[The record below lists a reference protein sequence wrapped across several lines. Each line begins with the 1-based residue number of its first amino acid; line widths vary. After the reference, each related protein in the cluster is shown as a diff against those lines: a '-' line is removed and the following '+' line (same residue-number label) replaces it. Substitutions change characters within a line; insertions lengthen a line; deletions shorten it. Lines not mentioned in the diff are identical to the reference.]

1 MYKATEIL
9 SLPIRDIKE
18 GECRGKARNILF
30 GAKQGQYYLE
40 LDKSC
45 LGQAEVLAKES
56 IASIGESFILI
67 EKESDIKR
75 VLSADEALCANLR
88 KSYVLLGVEVIS
100 ETGCHLGKIIDF
112 VIDRSGVLSCII
124 LDNEASIDKADIIT
138 VCEDVVF
145 VKASGDHDEGGKM
158 AKENTKDADFIGED
172 EAKEDNQKSPV
183 GLTVREDVSSADG
196 AFEIKAG
203 SVITEEIFNRA
214 KEHDAVLA
222 LGFVAM

>member
-45 LGQAEVLAKES
+45 LGQAEVLAKEN
-56 IASIGESFILI
+56 IAGIGENFILI
-67 EKESDIKR
+67 EKKSDIKMA
-75 VLSADEALCANLR
+75 LSADETLR
-88 KSYVLLGVEVIS
+88 ASLRDSYVLLGVEVIS
-100 ETGCHLGKIIDF
+100 ESGCHLGTIVDFIIDEK
-112 VIDRSGVLSCII
+112 GVLSCII
-124 LDNEASIDKADIIT
+124 LDDEVSIDKADIIT

-145 VKASGDHDEGGKM
+145 VKVAGDDGKT
-158 AKENTKDADFIGED
+158 AKKDNKKDFTEENTED
-172 EAKEDNQKSPV
+172 EKVEEEKSPV
-183 GLTVREDVSSADG
+183 GLTVKEDVSSADG
-196 AFEIKAG
+196 AFAIKAG
-203 SVITEEIFNRA
+203 SVITEEIFNQA

-222 LGFVAM
+222 LGFVAV